1 VKAKMA
7 AAEALTDAIV
17 APAYAVLNDAE
28 RQTVATG
35 LQAVKAALTA

>member
-1 VKAKMA
+1 MA
-7 AAEALTDAIV
+7 AAESLTDAIV